1 MNSYYYNNDNNN
13 DNNNNNKNNNNNN
26 KNKYW
31 QGSMSISEDIKIKA
45 STKQNYLEIYSKCE
59 NFQIKEKRHDLTRLI

>member
-1 MNSYYYNNDNNN
+1 
-13 DNNNNNKNNNNNN
+13 
-26 KNKYW
+26 
-31 QGSMSISEDIKIKA
+31 MSISEDIKIKV